1 MKQNHYANRQAGG
14 GLQNSNP
21 QGDEWFKLKAF
32 VYNNTTTEAMNGWVD
47 QAIKNKGWA
56 IELLHGCIAGDT
68 PNGLTIA
75 KNIFSNHMNYL
86 NQKKDHIWVGSFN
99 DVTAYIKERESAK
112 ASVLSADN
120 TLVTLTLTDSLPDDR
135 FRQPLTMIVNV
146 PSHWENGATY
156 VQGDLTGESEIV
168 KTEKGRSYVQINAI
182 PDQGVITLKKK

>member
-1 MKQNHYANRQAGG
+1 MLFYK
-14 GLQNSNP
+14 LKKSN
-21 QGDEWFKLKAF
+21 KLKAF

-86 NQKKDHIWVGSFN
+86 NQKKDRIWVGSFN